1 MLLKIL
7 LLLLGAILTITI
19 YACIVAGK
27 RADERE
33 DEENDLQSRK
43 R

>member
-19 YACIVAGK
+19 YACIVVGK
-27 RADERE
+27 RADERKNE
-33 DEENDLQSRK
+33 KNNGREEN
-43 R
+43 